1 MLTVLFNW
9 GYIFVTAF
17 LIGFAVLLPFEKE
30 RGGAGAGRV
39 PGGGTGC
46 VRRKMTAVLMAGLA
60 AVTVYSQVFSLF
72 AGVGLLANVL
82 LMAACAVI
90 AVVWRRPLAAYWRE
104 RAGQCSRGYAVFL
117 AGLVLLMAYGT
128 SRGYMH
134 VDTGLYHAQAIR
146 WIEEYGVVP
155 GLGNLHSRFAYNS
168 AAFPL
173 CAVYS
178 MRWLGGLFP
187 EGIHA
192 VQGFLALLVGIQCS
206 GIRTLAVRR
215 RVRVS
220 DFVRVGGIYY
230 LTVLFGEMVSPASDY
245 FAMLLLLFVL
255 IDWLDLLESGEKEAA
270 PFALL
275 SLLLVFTVTVKLSA
289 AVILLLVLKPAVQL
303 LREKRWKEIGL
314 YLGLGFG
321 IALPWLI
328 RGVLI
333 SGWLFY
339 PFTFLDLFPV
349 DWKIEKGYADC
360 DSREIQVFARLLY
373 DVNLYD
379 TPFSGWAGKWFA
391 SLKGLEKLW
400 VAASAACT
408 GLGAVTIA
416 GAGLSAWKAGSRQRN
431 KGAREKET
439 QKKEI
444 RKKEIQ
450 KKELSKN
457 SPESGEILPWDWILY
472 AAVLI
477 TGYFFWQF
485 SAPLVRYGYVYVLA
499 LPAAVPGYCY
509 IKVLGKS
516 EKGRRYGYYVFGA
529 GFVLFLAFKAVG
541 LAGGVAA
548 SAGEPYY
555 VRQQGYGS
563 FDAVTYDVDGV
574 TVYVPADGGQIGY
587 DKFPSSP
594 RIQNIELRGEGVHAG
609 DLRYGFRKNRKEE
622 NAK

>member
-17 LIGFAVLLPFEKE
+17 LIGFAVLLPFE
-30 RGGAGAGRV
+30 RGCAAAGRA
-39 PGGGTGC
+39 PGGGTGT

-72 AGVGLLANVL
+72 AGVGLWANVL
-82 LMAACAVI
+82 LVAACAVI
-90 AVVWRRPLAAYWRE
+90 VVVCRRPLAVYWRE

-178 MRWLGGLFP
+178 MRWLGGNLFP

-206 GIRTLAVRR
+206 GIRTLAARR

-245 FAMLLLLFVL
+245 FAMLLLLFIL

-270 PFALL
+270 PYALL

-360 DSREIQVFARLLY
+360 DSKEIQVFARLLY

-379 TPFSGWAGKWFA
+379 TPFSGWVGKWFA

-408 GLGAVTIA
+408 GLGAVTIV
-416 GAGLSAWKAGSRQRN
+416 GAGLRVWKAGLEERKNRV
-431 KGAREKET
+431 
-439 QKKEI
+439 QKNEI
-444 RKKEIQ
+444 RKNGKLKKEIQ
-450 KKELSKN
+450 EN
-457 SPESGEILPWDWILY
+457 RPEADGILPWDWILY

-499 LPAAVPGYCY
+499 LPAAVLGYCY
-509 IKVLGKS
+509 VQALGKS

-529 GFVLFLAFKAVG
+529 GFLLFLIFKAVG
-541 LAGGVAA
+541 LAGGMAA

-594 RIQNIELRGEGVHAG
+594 RIQNIELRGEGEHAG
-609 DLRYGFRKNRKEE
+609 DIRYGFRENRKEE
-622 NAK
+622 DAQ